1 MPKFQSSV
9 QDLTA
14 IFRGSA
20 QLQVAPYNAAEVAAM
35 AASTD
40 ATDAVS
46 WVDVGSIDGLVF
58 SEAITSTQLKGD
70 NALEVKYVSDQTIS
84 LEFNQREAI
93 REAVRAV
100 VRGTFDVSGTP
111 VPASIVNNH
120 SYVVSSGGWNYNKFI
135 PFDHQNGDKSKITPD
150 SVTGGVNG
158 ALDIDVDFVIVE
170 QESGSGIWGIVLM
183 DSAAGK
189 LTTEAQSV
197 TIVYDYTPYAS
208 QTTYFGGKTTMPY
221 FMARLSNVNE
231 SSNLVRFWAWKLSLN
246 TGMEFAFKK
255 DDDADPTVTQAIKA
269 TAILDT
275 SVATAGKQLGKLYQV
290 GGI

>member
-1 MPKFQSSV
+1 MPKYQSSV

-20 QLQVAPYNAAEVAAM
+20 QLEIAPYNAGSVATM

-58 SEAITSTQLKGD
+58 SEALTSTQLKGD
-70 NALEVKYVSDQTIS
+70 NALEVKYVSEQTLA

-93 REAVRAV
+93 REAVREV
-100 VRGTFDVSGTP
+100 LRGAFDVSGTP
-111 VPASIVNNH
+111 VAAGIVNNH
-120 SYVVSSGGWNYNKFI
+120 SYVVSSGAWNYNKFI
-135 PFDHQNGDKSKITPD
+135 ALDHQNGAGTIITPD

-158 ALDIDVDFVIVE
+158 ALDVNVDYVITE
-170 QESGSGIWGIVLM
+170 QSPGSGIWGIVLT

-189 LTTEAQSV
+189 ITTEAQTI
-197 TIVYDYTPYAS
+197 TIVYDYTPNAS
-208 QTTYFGGKTTMPY
+208 QTTYFGGKTSLPY

-231 SSNLVRFWAWKLSLN
+231 DGDLVRFWAWKLSLN

-269 TAILDT
+269 TAILDE
-275 SVATAGKQLGKLYQV
+275 SVATPGKQLGKLYQV